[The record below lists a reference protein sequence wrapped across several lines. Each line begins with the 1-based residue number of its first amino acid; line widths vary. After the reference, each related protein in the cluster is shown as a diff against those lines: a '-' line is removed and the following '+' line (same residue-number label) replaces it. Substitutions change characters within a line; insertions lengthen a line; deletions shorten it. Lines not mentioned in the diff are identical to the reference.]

1 MWVLSIKKNDEL
13 KNMTKNEINNFKCF
27 IFDFDGTIAD
37 SQKLHAFVE
46 SRLMKTFFN
55 IIIDPE
61 GITSKYAGISTRK
74 VFRQILTENNVK
86 FSDADLDNLKNTKWN
101 ILNSLSPGKNINNDF
116 SFKVDLIPGIDKFL
130 ENLALNN
137 KFLSIGTASQKIYVS
152 NVIEYFDF
160 DKYFSKEN
168 IVSADDVA
176 NGKPAPDIFLECARR
191 LGVDPKD
198 CIVFGDGSS
207 DNQSAIAA
215 NMRFVGV
222 VNTDLTPTS
231 DYFIKDFTELL

>member
-1 MWVLSIKKNDEL
+1 
-13 KNMTKNEINNFKCF
+13 MTKNEIFNFKCY

-55 IIIDPE
+55 IAIDPD

-74 VFRQILTENNVK
+74 VFKQILSENNISV
-86 FSDADLDNLKNTKWN
+86 SDEEINNLNNSKWN
-101 ILNSLSPGKNINNDF
+101 ILNSLSPTKNLNNNF
-116 SFKVDLIPGIDKFL
+116 CFKVDLIPGIDKFL
-130 ENLALNN
+130 KNLVNHN
-137 KFLSIGTASQKIYVS
+137 KLLSIGTASQKIYVS

-168 IVSADDVA
+168 IVSADDVL

-215 NMRFVGV
+215 NMQFVGV
-222 VNTDLTPTS
+222 VNTDLIPTS
-231 DYFIKDFTELL
+231 DYFIKDFTELLF